1 MPWKGW
7 ESMSILDE
15 ETVLGMLAKPV
26 AAAFRERFKNL
37 TEPQL
42 EAIPKI
48 LAGKNLLL
56 MAPTGTGKTEA
67 ALLPILSQLLIE
79 GRTPGIKVLY
89 ITPLRAL
96 NRDLLER
103 IDWWAQRLD
112 FRTAVRHGDT
122 AQRERRFQSLEP
134 PDLLITTPETLQV
147 ILTGKILR
155 NHLRAVR
162 WVIVDEVHEL
172 ATDKRG
178 AQLAVGLERLRKI
191 AGREFQ
197 RIGLSAT
204 VGEPELIAKFL
215 VGAEGSCEIVRVPV
229 ARSMSFQVIYPEPTD
244 EDKVLAESL
253 GVYPDV
259 AARLRAIRSLINS
272 HNSTLIFT
280 NTRPLAEILT
290 NRFRVWDEQMQ
301 IGIHHGSLSK
311 TMRLSTEEAL
321 KTGKLIGIVCTSSL
335 ELGIDVGRIDLCIQ
349 YNSPREVTRLIQ
361 RVGRSGHAIGRTAKG
376 VIIAIDSDDVL
387 ESMVIARRAKL
398 EQLEKPEIP
407 MKCYDALMHQVAGL
421 LIEYGRMSLED
432 ALALFRKAYNF
443 KDLTLEELKAVIE
456 HMRNLGIADLRDGQ
470 IVKPRNTRELYE
482 YYFNNL
488 SMIPEERQYI
498 VVNEVDNEPVGILDE
513 EFVAEYGEPGTRFIL
528 VGKAW
533 EIHHLSGDRI
543 YVASLTDYEGA
554 IPSWVGEEIPVPY
567 EVAMETGALRREY
580 RDRVLRGE
588 PREEVAR
595 DIASRYDVD
604 EKTVLRA
611 FREIEEH
618 LRRGIPI
625 PTDQEILIEEAGQ
638 HVVLHVH
645 GGLKANRTIQ
655 KLISY
660 HISEKLGTPIRGQQ
674 DPYRI
679 TFRSS
684 QISADLVLNAIK
696 EVLENFDETL
706 KRAIENSTLFKR
718 RLVHVAR
725 KMGVIRYEASLTDI
739 NLNQLAEAL
748 KDTPVYWET
757 MNYTLFH
764 DFDAE
769 RAREVLERIMIGKL
783 KVNLWRSP
791 SGEPS
796 PIARLTLGRFESEG
810 EVSTPERMKRVIL
823 TAVRGRLLGEP
834 WLAVCVE
841 CYEYYNQIIVKDLPE
856 EPRCPVCGSKMI
868 GLTKH
873 SGEEVL
879 GLIAR
884 RGKPINR
891 KERRIIAELKRNAV
905 LVSKYGRAAAIALS
919 ARGLTLKD
927 VTKVLAE
934 EPSESMRL
942 IELLIEAEKKA
953 LQRKLERS
961 H

>member
-1 MPWKGW
+1 MTL
-7 ESMSILDE
+7 LDE
-15 ETVLGMLAKPV
+15 ESVLRMLAKPV
-26 AAAFRERFKNL
+26 ADAFRERFKHL

-48 LAGKNLLL
+48 LAGRNLLL

-67 ALLPILSQLLIE
+67 ALLPILSRMLVE
-79 GRTPGIKVLY
+79 GRSPGIKVLY

-103 IDWWAQRLD
+103 IDWWSQRLD
-112 FRTAVRHGDT
+112 FRSAVRHGDT

-155 NHLRAVR
+155 NHLRSVK
-162 WVIVDEVHEL
+162 WVIIDEIHEL

-178 AQLAVGLERLRKI
+178 AQLAVGLERLRRI
-191 AGREFQ
+191 AGRDFQ

-204 VGEPELIAKFL
+204 VGEPELIAEFL
-215 VGAEGSCEIVRVPV
+215 VGSGGSYEIVRVSV
-229 ARSMSFQVIYPEPTD
+229 ARSMSFKVVYPEPTE
-244 EDKVLAESL
+244 EDRVLAEGL

-259 AARLRAIRSLINS
+259 AARLRVIRSLIEE
-272 HNSTLIFT
+272 HQSTLIFT

-311 TMRLSTEEAL
+311 TMRVSTEEAL
-321 KTGKLIGIVCTSSL
+321 KTGKLAGIVCTSSL

-376 VIIAIDSDDVL
+376 VIIAIDSDDAL

-398 EQLEKPEIP
+398 EQLERPEIP
-407 MKCYDALMHQVAGL
+407 MKCYDVLMHQVAGL
-421 LIEYGRMSLED
+421 LIEYGRMGLDE
-432 ALALFRKAYNF
+432 ALTLFRKAYNF
-443 KDLTLEELKAVIE
+443 KDLTSEDLKSVVE
-456 HMRNLGIADLRDGQ
+456 HMRSLGIADIRDDQ

-528 VGKAW
+528 MGKAW

-543 YVASLTDYEGA
+543 YVAPLTDYEGA
-554 IPSWVGEEIPVPY
+554 VPSWVGEEIPVPY
-567 EVAMETGALRREY
+567 EVAMEVGSLRREY
-580 RDRVLRGE
+580 RDGVLRGE
-588 PREEVAR
+588 PPKLIAEK
-595 DIASRYDVD
+595 IASRYDV
-604 EKTVLRA
+604 EEGAVLRA
-611 FREIEEH
+611 FREVEEH
-618 LRRGIPI
+618 LRRRIPV
-625 PTDQEILIEEAGQ
+625 PTDQDVLVEEAGQ

-655 KLISY
+655 KLVSY
-660 HISEKLGTPIRGQQ
+660 HLSEKLGTPIKGQQ

-679 TFRSS
+679 AFRSS
-684 QISADLVLNAIK
+684 QISATLVLKAVEEI
-696 EVLENFDETL
+696 LENFEETL
-706 KRAIENSTLFKR
+706 RKAVENSTLFKR

-739 NLNQLAEAL
+739 NLNQLAETL
-748 KDTPVYWET
+748 KDTPVYREA

-769 RAREVLERIMIGKL
+769 KAKDLLERIASGKL
-783 KVNLWRSP
+783 RVHVWRSP

-796 PIARLTLGRFESEG
+796 PIAKLTLSRFEAEG
-810 EVSTPERMKRVIL
+810 EVSTPERMRRVIL

-834 WLAVCVE
+834 WLAVCVD
-841 CYEYYNQIIVKDLPE
+841 CYEYYDQILVKDLPDK
-856 EPRCPVCGSKMI
+856 PKCPVCGSNMI

-873 SGEEVL
+873 PIEEVL

-891 KERRIIAELKRNAV
+891 RERRIIAELKRNAV
-905 LVSKYGRAAAIALS
+905 LVSKYGKAAAIALS

-927 VTKVLAE
+927 VTKILEE
-934 EPSESMRL
+934 EPGESMRL

-953 LQRKLERS
+953 LQKRLERGRR
-961 H
+961 

>member
-1 MPWKGW
+1 
-7 ESMSILDE
+7 MSILDE
-15 ETVLGMLAKPV
+15 ESLLGMLAKPV
-26 AAAFRERFKNL
+26 ATAFRERFKHF

-67 ALLPILSQLLIE
+67 ALLPIFSKLLIE

-147 ILTGKILR
+147 ILTGRILR
-155 NHLRAVR
+155 NHLKAVR

-178 AQLAVGLERLRKI
+178 AQLAVGLERLRRI
-191 AGREFQ
+191 VGRGFQ

-204 VGEPELIAKFL
+204 VGEPERIAEFL
-215 VGAEGSCEIVRVPV
+215 AGAGGSCEIVKVPV
-229 ARSMSFQVIYPEPTD
+229 ARNMSFQVIYPEPTD
-244 EDKVLAESL
+244 EDKLLAESL

-259 AARLRAIRSLINS
+259 AARLRVVRSLIDS

-311 TMRLSTEEAL
+311 TMRVSAEKAL
-321 KTGKLIGIVCTSSL
+321 KTGKLAGIVCTSSL

-361 RVGRSGHAIGRTAKG
+361 RVGRSGHAVGRMAKG
-376 VIIAIDSDDVL
+376 VIVAIDSDDVL

-398 EQLEKPEIP
+398 ELLEKPEIP
-407 MKCYDALMHQVAGL
+407 VKCYDALMHQVAGL
-421 LIEYGRMSLED
+421 LIEYGRISLND
-432 ALALFRKAYNF
+432 ALALFRRAYNF
-443 KDLTLEELKAVIE
+443 KELTLEELKAVVE
-456 HMRNLGIADLRDGQ
+456 HMRSLGIADLRDGQ
-470 IVKPRNTRELYE
+470 ITKPRNTRELYE

-528 VGKAW
+528 MGRAW

-567 EVAMETGALRREY
+567 EVAMEVGALRREY
-580 RDRVLRGE
+580 RDKFLRGE
-588 PREEVAR
+588 SREVIAKE
-595 DIASRYDVD
+595 IASKYAVD
-604 EKTVLRA
+604 ERTILRA
-611 FREIEEH
+611 FREVEEH
-618 LRRGIPI
+618 LRRGIPV
-625 PTDQEILIEEAGQ
+625 PTDREVLVEEAGQ
-638 HVVLHVH
+638 HVILHIH

-655 KLISY
+655 KLVSY
-660 HISEKLGTPIRGQQ
+660 HLSEKLGTPIKGQQ

-679 TFRSS
+679 AFRSG
-684 QISADLVLNAIK
+684 QISSDLVLDAVK
-696 EVLENFDETL
+696 EVLESFDETL
-706 KRAIENSTLFKR
+706 RKAVENSTLFKR

-748 KDTPVYWET
+748 KDTPVYWEA
-757 MNYTLFH
+757 MNYTFFH
-764 DFDAE
+764 DFDVE
-769 RAREVLERIMIGKL
+769 RARDLLRRIVGGEL
-783 KVNLWRSP
+783 KVHLWRSP
-791 SGEPS
+791 SGSPS
-796 PIARLTLGRFESEG
+796 PIAKLTLSRFESEG

-823 TAVRGRLLGEP
+823 MAVRGRLLGEP

-841 CYEYYNQIIVKDLPE
+841 CYEYYDQVSVRELPE
-856 EPRCPVCGSKMI
+856 QPSCPVCGSRMI

-873 SGEEVL
+873 PIEEVL

-884 RGKPINR
+884 RGKPVNR

-905 LVSKYGRAAAIALS
+905 LISKYGRAAAIALS

-927 VTKVLAE
+927 VTKILRE
-934 EPSESMRL
+934 ESSESMRL
-942 IELLIEAEKKA
+942 IELIIEAEKKA
-953 LQRKLERS
+953 LQRRLERGW
-961 H
+961 